1 MYYKGHAV
9 TYGSLIDFRESVYDA
24 HWTVTFFYLAFLS
37 SVTVYDTG
45 KIFANNI
52 GRTFY
57 LFKRYSGIPSGS
69 VALFALS
76 DLTILLM
83 SFLEAGGKVKT
94 QGGWP
99 KVFSNRYN
107 APMFLES
114 FTDFLLQV
122 YFGIGN

>member
-1 MYYKGHAV
+1 MRIRLRC
-9 TYGSLIDFRESVYDA
+9 SLDGN
-24 HWTVTFFYLAFLS
+24 FFYLAFLS

-69 VALFALS
+69 VALFALN

-107 APMFLES
+107 AAMFLES
-114 FTDFLLQV
+114 FTDFCYCRFILAL
-122 YFGIGN
+122 GIRIAD